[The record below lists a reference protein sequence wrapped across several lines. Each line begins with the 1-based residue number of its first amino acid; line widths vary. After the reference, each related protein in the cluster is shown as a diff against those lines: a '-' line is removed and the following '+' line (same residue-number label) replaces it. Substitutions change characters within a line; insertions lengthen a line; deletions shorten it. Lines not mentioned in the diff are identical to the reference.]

1 MESYAIGLA
10 GFVIVLALILARV
23 PVAIAMGAVGVGGL
37 AVLQPWK
44 SVGFMLGTQPF
55 EAVYPYGLS
64 VVPLFIVMGVFA
76 AHAGLS
82 RQLYQA
88 VYAFI
93 GHWRGGLAHATIGA
107 CAAFGAICG
116 SSIATAATM
125 CRVALPEMRHRGYD
139 DRIATAVIAAGGT
152 LGIMIPPSIMFAIYG
167 LLTETSIG
175 KLFVA
180 GLLPGLLGTVLY
192 MSAVKVSTVIDPR
205 VAPAGD
211 RLPWR
216 ERGKALTEVW
226 AVLLLFGAVIGGIYF
241 GVFSPTEGAGVGA
254 IGALLFALARRYVSR
269 GSLRDAVHE
278 TAGTVGMIFLILIGA
293 TLFNAFLETSKLPA
307 VLARETAALGL
318 PPTLVLIALMLFYVA
333 LGCVMDSLSMILLT
347 VPAVFPL
354 VMALQI
360 DPIWFGVLLVTVVEI
375 GMITPPVG
383 MNLFVIQGAG
393 RVPLKTIIAGIWP
406 FIAADVVRLTL
417 LISFPAISTWLPSL
431 MI

>member
-1 MESYAIGLA
+1 MAGHLVGA
-10 GFVIVLALILARV
+10 FGFVIVILLILMRV

-37 AVLQPWK
+37 AMLKPWK
-44 SVGFMLGTQPF
+44 QVGFMLGTVPF

-82 RQLYQA
+82 RQLFQA
-88 VYAFI
+88 VNAFM

-125 CRVALPEMRHRGYD
+125 CRVALPEMRRLGYD
-139 DRIATAVIAAGGT
+139 DRIATASIAAGGT
-152 LGIMIPPSIMFAIYG
+152 LGIMIPPSIIFAIYG

-175 KLFVA
+175 KLFVS
-180 GLLPGLLGTVLY
+180 GILPGLLGTALY
-192 MSAVKVSTVIDPR
+192 MAAIKFSTWREPR
-205 VAPAGD
+205 LAPAGERVAWGR
-211 RLPWR
+211 RLR
-216 ERGKALTEVW
+216 ALIEVW
-226 AVLLLFGAVIGGIYF
+226 AVILLFVAVIGGIYL

-254 IGALLFALARRYVSR
+254 VGALLFAIFR
-269 GSLRDAVHE
+269 GEANAERLMAAVRE

-293 TLFNAFLETSKLPA
+293 ALFNAFLETSRLPT

-318 PPTLVLIALMLFYVA
+318 PPLVIVLALMVFYIL

-354 VMALQI
+354 IVAMGL
-360 DPIWFGVLLVTVVEI
+360 DPIWFGVLIVTVVEI

-383 MNLFVIQGAG
+383 MNLFVIQGAS

-406 FIAADVVRLTL
+406 FVGADAVRLGL
-417 LISFPAISTWLPSL
+417 LIAFPAISTYLPSL
-431 MI
+431 MK

>member
-1 MESYAIGLA
+1 MATHAIGFA
-10 GFVIVLALILARV
+10 GFVLVLALILARV
-23 PVAIAMGAVGVGGL
+23 PVAIAMGVVGVGGL

-44 SVGFMLGTQPF
+44 SVGFLLGTQPF

-88 VYAFI
+88 VYAFL

-125 CRVALPEMRHRGYD
+125 CRVALPEMRRRGYD

-152 LGIMIPPSIMFAIYG
+152 LGIMIPPSIIFAIYG

-180 GLLPGLLGTVLY
+180 GILPGLLGTALY
-192 MSAVKVSTVIDPR
+192 MSAVKVSTMIDPR

-211 RLPWR
+211 YMPWR
-216 ERGKALTEVW
+216 ERGKALAEVW
-226 AVLLLFGAVIGGIYF
+226 AVLLLFGVVIGGIYF
-241 GVFSPTEGAGVGA
+241 GFFSPTEGAGVGA
-254 IGALLFALARRYVSR
+254 VGALLFAIARRYIDR
-269 GSLRDAVHE
+269 ASLRDAVHE

-293 TLFNAFLETSKLPA
+293 VLFNAFLETSKLPA
-307 VLARETAALGL
+307 VLAHETAALGL
-318 PPTLVLIALMLFYVA
+318 PPILVLIALMVFYIA

-354 VMALQI
+354 ITALQI
-360 DPIWFGVLLVTVVEI
+360 NPIWFGVLLVTVVEI

-383 MNLFVIQGAG
+383 MNLFVIQGAS

-406 FIAADVVRLTL
+406 FIVADFVRLAL
-417 LISFPAISTWLPSL
+417 LLSIPAISTWLPSL
-431 MI
+431 MV

>member
-1 MESYAIGLA
+1 MESHFIGLL
-10 GFVIVLALILARV
+10 GFVVVLALILARV
-23 PVAIAMGAVGVGGL
+23 PVAIAMGIVGIGGL

-125 CRVALPEMRHRGYD
+125 CRVALPEMRRRGYD
-139 DRIATAVIAAGGT
+139 DRISTAVIAAGGT

-180 GLLPGLLGTVLY
+180 GILPGLLGTVLY
-192 MSAVKVSTVIDPR
+192 MSAVKASTTIDPKL
-205 VAPAGD
+205 APAGE
-211 RLPWR
+211 RVPWP
-216 ERGKALTEVW
+216 ERGKAVAEVW
-226 AVLLLFGAVIGGIYF
+226 AVLALFALVIGGIYF
-241 GVFSPTEGAGVGA
+241 GIFSPTEGAGVGA
-254 IGALLFALARRYVSR
+254 IGALAFAIARRYISR
-269 GSLRDAVHE
+269 KNLWDAVHE

-293 TLFNAFLETSKLPA
+293 TLFNAFLETSRLPA
-307 VLARETAALGL
+307 VMAHETAALGL
-318 PPTLVLIALMLFYVA
+318 SPILVLIALMVFYIA
-333 LGCVMDSLSMILLT
+333 LGCLMDSLSMILLT

-354 VMALQI
+354 IQALQI

-393 RVPLKTIIAGIWP
+393 RVPLRTIVAGIWP
-406 FIAADVVRLTL
+406 FVAADIVRLTL
-417 LISFPAISTWLPSL
+417 LLGFPAISTWLPSL

>member
-1 MESYAIGLA
+1 MATHTIGLA

-44 SVGFMLGTQPF
+44 SVGFMIGTQPF
-55 EAVYPYGLS
+55 ESVYPYGLS

-125 CRVALPEMRHRGYD
+125 CRVALPEMRRRGYD

-152 LGIMIPPSIMFAIYG
+152 LGIMIPPSIIFAIYG

-180 GLLPGLLGTVLY
+180 GILPGLLGTALY
-192 MSAVKVSTVIDPR
+192 MSAVKFSTMIDPK

-211 RLPWR
+211 RMAWP
-216 ERGKALTEVW
+216 ERAKALTEVW
-226 AVLLLFGAVIGGIYF
+226 AVVLLFGAVIGGIYF

-254 IGALLFALARRYVSR
+254 IGALLFAIARRYVSR
-269 GSLRDAVHE
+269 QSLAEAVHE

-293 TLFNAFLETSKLPA
+293 TLFNVFLETSKLPA
-307 VLARETAALGL
+307 VLARETAELGL
-318 PPTLVLIALMLFYVA
+318 PPIFVLIALMVFYIA

-354 VMALQI
+354 ITALHV
-360 DPIWFGVLLVTVVEI
+360 DPIWFGVLIVTVVEI

-406 FIAADVVRLTL
+406 FIIADFVRLTL
-417 LISFPAISTWLPSL
+417 LMAFPVISTWLPSL
-431 MI
+431 MV

>member
-1 MESYAIGLA
+1 MESHFIGLL
-10 GFVIVLALILARV
+10 GFVVVLALILARV
-23 PVAIAMGAVGVGGL
+23 PVAIAMGIVGIGGL

-125 CRVALPEMRHRGYD
+125 CRVALPEMRRRGYD
-139 DRIATAVIAAGGT
+139 DRISTAVIAAGGT

-180 GLLPGLLGTVLY
+180 GILPGLLGTVLY
-192 MSAVKVSTVIDPR
+192 MSAVKASTAIDPKL
-205 VAPAGD
+205 APAGE
-211 RLPWR
+211 RVPWP
-216 ERGKALTEVW
+216 ERGKAIAEVW
-226 AVLLLFGAVIGGIYF
+226 AVLALFALVIGGIYF
-241 GVFSPTEGAGVGA
+241 GIFSPTEGAGVGA
-254 IGALLFALARRYVSR
+254 IGALAFAIARRYISR
-269 GSLRDAVHE
+269 KNLWDAVHE

-293 TLFNAFLETSKLPA
+293 TLFNAFLETSRLPA
-307 VLARETAALGL
+307 VMAHETAALGL
-318 PPTLVLIALMLFYVA
+318 SPILVLIALMVFYIA
-333 LGCVMDSLSMILLT
+333 LGCLMDSLSMILLT

-354 VMALQI
+354 IQALQI

-393 RVPLKTIIAGIWP
+393 RVPLRTIVAGIWP
-406 FIAADVVRLTL
+406 FVAADFVRLTL
-417 LISFPAISTWLPSL
+417 LLGFPAISTWLPSL